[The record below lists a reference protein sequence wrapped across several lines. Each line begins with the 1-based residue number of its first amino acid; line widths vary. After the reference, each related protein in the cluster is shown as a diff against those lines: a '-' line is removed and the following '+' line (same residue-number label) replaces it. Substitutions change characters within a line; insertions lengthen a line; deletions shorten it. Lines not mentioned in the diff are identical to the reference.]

1 MDQSELLDVD
11 ADADADDGENVGEEE
26 NEGEEDIAGAGELVN
41 ELSDMTIDNGE
52 LLPAVDAADAAAA

>member
-11 ADADADDGENVGEEE
+11 ADADADDGENVGEE
-26 NEGEEDIAGAGELVN
+26 NEEEEDIAGAGELVN